1 MNDVEEI
8 KQRVDVVDLIGSYL
22 PLKKAGSTHKG
33 LCPFH
38 SEKTP
43 SFMVNPER
51 QSFKCFGCN
60 EGGDIFEFVMKI
72 ENLTFPEALH
82 LLADK
87 AGVTLT
93 RQKGTYAPQKYAQ
106 QKDEKS
112 TLYRINAFATQIFH
126 TVLLKHAD
134 AKPARVYLKKRGFTD
149 ASITTFRIGYAPT
162 KPLLAPLLAKH
173 GMTVRDLDSAGQPD
187 RFKDRIIFPITDVL
201 GNVAGFTGRSLD
213 PLVQPKYYN
222 TPETTI
228 FHKGAL
234 IYGLYQAKSAIKE
247 RDCAVCVEGQVDVV
261 LAHQCGVNNTVA
273 SSGTALTPTHLK
285 TIGRYTKNCI
295 FAFDM
300 DAAGDKAT
308 RAATHLALDAEIN
321 ALVATLPK
329 PYKDAGEA
337 IAADPTI
344 FISAIDSAIPALEW
358 VIQGEK
364 ARVSQLSKTDGPL
377 TPVQKK
383 TIVQGVLP
391 YLAKIIDSI
400 ERDEWVK
407 ILAGQ
412 VHTQETS
419 IVLAL
424 KKFTDKQPLHRQ
436 SGEATVQTHHHLTP
450 DELLFGFLHRDSAL
464 RAQQSALYN
473 RLQQEYTGNISD
485 LATAVDA
492 YLSTVGHDNVKAEID
507 DLIAHKQSEGHEAIK
522 LSFAQRIAQA
532 ERDGNRD
539 IVKKLLAELQSQIT
553 DHS

>member
-1 MNDVEEI
+1 MNDVDEI

-22 PLKKAGSTHKG
+22 PLKKAGSTYKG

-43 SFMVNPER
+43 SLMVNPER

-93 RQKGTYAPQKYAQ
+93 RTKGTYAPQRYAK

-126 TVLLKHAD
+126 TVLLKHTD
-134 AKPARVYLKKRGFTD
+134 AKNARDYLKKRGFAD

-162 KPLLAPLLAKH
+162 QPLLAPLLAKH

-201 GNVAGFTGRSLD
+201 GNVAGFTGRSLN
-213 PLVQPKYYN
+213 PEVQPKYYN
-222 TPETTI
+222 TPETAI

-234 IYGLYQAKSAIKE
+234 MYGLHQAKSAIKE
-247 RDCAVCVEGQVDVV
+247 RDSAILVEGQVDVV
-261 LAHQCGVNNTVA
+261 LAHQCGVHNTVA

-285 TIGRYTKNCI
+285 TIGRYTKNCV

-300 DAAGDKAT
+300 DAAGEKAT
-308 RAATHLALDAEIN
+308 RAAIHLALDAEMN

-337 IAADPTI
+337 IAADPAI
-344 FISAIDSAIPALEW
+344 FITAVERAVPALEW
-358 VIQGEK
+358 IITSEK
-364 ARVSQLSKTDGPL
+364 ARVTGSEHGSDTL

-391 YLAKIIDSI
+391 YLAKVIDSI

-412 VHTQETS
+412 VQTQESSITS
-419 IVLAL
+419 AL
-424 KKFTDKQPLHRQ
+424 KKFTDKQPAHLKQ
-436 SGEATVQTHHHLTP
+436 ISAIGAQTHHHLTP
-450 DELLFGFLHRDSAL
+450 DELLLGFLHRDKAL
-464 RAQQSALYN
+464 KTTHSALYN
-473 RLQQEYTGNISD
+473 RLQQEYTGNINE
-485 LATAVDA
+485 LETAVDA
-492 YLSTVGHDNVKAEID
+492 YLSTIGAGDVRAEVD
-507 DLIAHKQSEGHEAIK
+507 DLIAHAYSAGREEIK
-522 LSFAQRIAQA
+522 RTFAQRIAEA
-532 ERDGNRD
+532 ERTGNREN
-539 IVKKLLAELQSQIT
+539 VKKLLKELQSQIT
-553 DHS
+553 VH

>member
-8 KQRVDVVDLIGSYL
+8 KQRVDIVDLVGSYL

-87 AGVTLT
+87 AGVTLA
-93 RQKGTYAPQKYAQ
+93 RQKGNYAPEKYAQ

-126 TVLLKHAD
+126 TILLKQAD
-134 AKPARVYLKKRGFTD
+134 AKTARDYLKQRGLSD
-149 ASITTFRIGYAPT
+149 ATIAIFRIGYAP
-162 KPLLAPLLAKH
+162 KNPLLAPLLAKH
-173 GMTVRDLDSAGQPD
+173 GMTPRDLDNAGQPD
-187 RFKDRIIFPITDVL
+187 RFKDRIMFPIMDVL
-201 GNVAGFTGRSLD
+201 GNVAGFTGRSLG

-228 FHKGAL
+228 FHKGSL
-234 IYGLYQAKSAIKE
+234 IYGLSQAKNAIKE
-247 RDCAVCVEGQVDVV
+247 HDCAVLVEGQMDVV
-261 LAHQCGVNNTVA
+261 LAHQSGVTNTVA
-273 SSGTALTPTHLK
+273 SSGTALTPAHLK

-300 DAAGDKAT
+300 DSAGEKAT
-308 RAATHLALDAEIN
+308 RSAIHLALDAEMN
-321 ALVATLPK
+321 ASIATLPK

-337 IAADPTI
+337 IAVDPAI
-344 FISAIDSAIPALEW
+344 FITAIESAIPAMQWIITSETS
-358 VIQGEK
+358 
-364 ARVSQLSKTDGPL
+364 RVTGSAHGDSTY

-391 YLAKIIDSI
+391 YLAKVTDSI

-412 VHTQETS
+412 VQTQESS

-424 KKFTDKQPLHRQ
+424 TKFTNKQPSHPRLTEPIAQ
-436 SGEATVQTHHHLTP
+436 KHHHLTP
-450 DELLFGFLHRDSAL
+450 DELLLGFLHRDDAL
-464 RAQQSALYN
+464 KAKHSALYN

-485 LATAVDA
+485 LTTAVDA
-492 YLSTVGHDNVKAEID
+492 YLSTVGQDNLQAEID
-507 DLIAHKQSEGHEAIK
+507 DLIARKHSEGHEAIK

-532 ERDGNRD
+532 EREGNREL
-539 IVKKLLAELQSQIT
+539 VKKLLAELHTQIA
-553 DHS
+553 DN